1 MNHQQKFL
9 TIVGFLL
16 LGGSITFAQTVPG
29 TGSASAQSAASSSAQ
44 MSSNDR
50 TFLEK
55 AAEGGMAEVE
65 FGKLAE
71 RNAQSQEV
79 KDFGK
84 LMVDDHSK
92 ANDELNQIASQAG
105 ATLPAGLSTSDNTTK
120 EHLSKMQGDAFD
132 KAYMRHMVADHQ
144 QDVSEFKQET
154 TAGKDPQLKDWAAK
168 TLPTLQQHLQLA
180 ERVDAKVKGPEPKP
194 APAAPKP

>member
-1 MNHQQKFL
+1 VCQVVRGEHE
-9 TIVGFLL
+9 
-16 LGGSITFAQTVPG
+16 
-29 TGSASAQSAASSSAQ
+29 SSAEIFDHCRIPASGLQ
-44 MSSNDR
+44 YYFCSDCSRHRQCLCPIGGLFFGSNVEQRPDV
-50 TFLEK
+50 LEK

-84 LMVDDHSK
+84 RMVDDHSK

-105 ATLPAGLSTSDNTTK
+105 AALPTGLSTSDNTTK

-132 KAYMRHMVADHQ
+132 KAYVRHMVADHQ

-154 TAGKDPQLKDWAAK
+154 TAGKDPQL
-168 TLPTLQQHLQLA
+168 
-180 ERVDAKVKGPEPKP
+180 
-194 APAAPKP
+194 

>member
-1 MNHQQKFL
+1 
-9 TIVGFLL
+9 
-16 LGGSITFAQTVPG
+16 
-29 TGSASAQSAASSSAQ
+29 
-44 MSSNDR
+44 
-50 TFLEK
+50 
-55 AAEGGMAEVE
+55 MAEVE

-84 LMVDDHSK
+84 RMVDDHSK

-105 ATLPAGLSTSDNTTK
+105 AALPTGLSTSDNTTK

-132 KAYMRHMVADHQ
+132 KAYVRHMVADHQ

-154 TAGKDPQLKDWAAK
+154 TAGKDPQL
-168 TLPTLQQHLQLA
+168 
-180 ERVDAKVKGPEPKP
+180 
-194 APAAPKP
+194 

>member
-9 TIVGFLL
+9 AIVGFLL
-16 LGGSITFAQTVPG
+16 LVGSVTFAQTVPG

-84 LMVDDHSK
+84 RMVDDHSK
-92 ANDELNQIASQAG
+92 ANDELNQIASRAG
-105 ATLPAGLSTSDNTTK
+105 ATLPTGLSTSDNTTK
-120 EHLSKMQGDAFD
+120 EHLSKMQGDA
-132 KAYMRHMVADHQ
+132 
-144 QDVSEFKQET
+144 
-154 TAGKDPQLKDWAAK
+154 LKRTCDTWSPTISK
-168 TLPTLQQHLQLA
+168 TFPNSN
-180 ERVDAKVKGPEPKP
+180 RKP
-194 APAAPKP
+194 PPGTIHN

>member
-1 MNHQQKFL
+1 
-9 TIVGFLL
+9 
-16 LGGSITFAQTVPG
+16 
-29 TGSASAQSAASSSAQ
+29 
-44 MSSNDR
+44 
-50 TFLEK
+50 
-55 AAEGGMAEVE
+55 
-65 FGKLAE
+65 
-71 RNAQSQEV
+71 
-79 KDFGK
+79 
-84 LMVDDHSK
+84 
-92 ANDELNQIASQAG
+92 
-105 ATLPAGLSTSDNTTK
+105 
-120 EHLSKMQGDAFD
+120 MQGDAFD

>member
-9 TIVGFLL
+9 TIIGFLL
-16 LGGSITFAQTVPG
+16 LGGSITFA
-29 TGSASAQSAASSSAQ
+29 
-44 MSSNDR
+44 
-50 TFLEK
+50 
-55 AAEGGMAEVE
+55 
-65 FGKLAE
+65 E

-79 KDFGK
+79 KHFGK

-92 ANDELNQIASQAG
+92 ANDALNQIASQAG

>member
-16 LGGSITFAQTVPG
+16 LVGSITFAQTVPG

-71 RNAQSQEV
+71 RKAQSQEV
-79 KDFGK
+79 KNFGK

-105 ATLPAGLSTSDNTTK
+105 ATLPTGLSTSDNTTK

-154 TAGKDPQLKDWAAK
+154 IAGKDPQLDKAIELALEALKKNPPKQDTRPEYPKRAK
-168 TLPTLQQHLQLA
+168 Q
-180 ERVDAKVKGPEPKP
+180 
-194 APAAPKP
+194 

>member
-1 MNHQQKFL
+1 
-9 TIVGFLL
+9 
-16 LGGSITFAQTVPG
+16 
-29 TGSASAQSAASSSAQ
+29 

-50 TFLEK
+50 AFLEK

-105 ATLPAGLSTSDNTTK
+105 ATLPTGLSTSDNTTK

-154 TAGKDPQLKDWAAK
+154 TAGKHPQLKDWAAK
-168 TLPTLQQHLQLA
+168 TRPRCNSTCNW
-180 ERVDAKVKGPEPKP
+180 RSGWTPK
-194 APAAPKP
+194 